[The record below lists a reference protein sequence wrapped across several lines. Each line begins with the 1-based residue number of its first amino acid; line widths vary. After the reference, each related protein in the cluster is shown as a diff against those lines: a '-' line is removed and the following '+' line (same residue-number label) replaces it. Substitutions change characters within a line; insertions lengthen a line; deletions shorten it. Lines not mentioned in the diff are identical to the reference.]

1 MKSLSFNTRSTPAR
15 ILLAAAVLAAC
26 GIAYFAVQWNFAS
39 AIAWRLDPA
48 APEAALLAPYLVE
61 ISPRDPTAHFFLAQ
75 FHEKSFEP
83 GSEELAIA
91 SYRRAVEL
99 SPQNYIYRLALAKA
113 LSSAGEF
120 DAAALEFQRTLELAP
135 NNSNVQWVYGNFLI
149 RRGAVDDGF
158 RMIARAV
165 EGNEGYA
172 MPAVALAMQI
182 FEGDVDKLRTAMPDS
197 ENLEMALA
205 LNLVSAK
212 RFDDAMAAW
221 RRISAAGMTERIRT
235 FGSSMADR
243 FIGMKS
249 YAAGAAIMKDISGRP
264 AAEAGTVNDPGFEAG
279 VKMRDAGTFDWQIG
293 KGAEPQIT
301 LTESGVRAG
310 RYSLLVIFNSFATAD
325 FREISQIV
333 LAEPNVEY
341 ELEVWYRSDLKTDAK
356 YYWEVLDAA
365 TGAPLARTPA
375 LGATAEWTSAKAA
388 FKLPAG
394 GDAVKLQFVRDGCV
408 GPTCPT
414 TGRIAFDDI
423 TVRKL

>member
-1 MKSLSFNTRSTPAR
+1 MLV
-15 ILLAAAVLAAC
+15 AAVIAAC
-26 GIAYFAVQWNFAS
+26 AVTYFAVQWNFAS

-120 DAAALEFQRTLELAP
+120 DAAAQEFQRTLELAP
-135 NNSNVQWVYGNFLI
+135 NNSNVQWAYGNFLI
-149 RRGAVDDGF
+149 RRGAADDGF
-158 RMIARAV
+158 RMIAKAV

-182 FEGDVDKLRTAMPDS
+182 FEGDAEKLRSAMPDS
-197 ENLEMALA
+197 ENLELALA
-205 LNLVSAK
+205 LNLVAAK
-212 RFDDAMAAW
+212 RTDDAMDAW
-221 RRISAAGMTERIRT
+221 RRISAAGMTDRIRT
-235 FGSSMADR
+235 FGKTMAER
-243 FIGMKS
+243 FIGNKN
-249 YAAGAAIMKDISGRP
+249 YAAAAAIMKDISGT
-264 AAEAGTVNDPGFEAG
+264 AAAKAGTVNDPGFEAG

-293 KGAEPQIT
+293 KGSEPQIT
-301 LTESGVRAG
+301 LTESGVHSG

-341 ELEVWYRSDLKTDAK
+341 EFEAWYRSDLKTDAK
-356 YYWEVLDAA
+356 YYWEVLDAV

-375 LGATAEWTSAKAA
+375 LVPTAEWASAKAV

-414 TGRIAFDDI
+414 AGRIAFDDVNI
-423 TVRKL
+423 RKL